1 MVAGHCLSGSVHSAP
16 SPAAHRCA
24 CGGPPFI
31 GRSGW
36 LRVILQFMFN
46 FAGNSSHLS
55 LFAARAIRVRMTA
68 MSARRPV
75 ESVAVSP
82 ESGYVSSRSS
92 VPPRRGPG
100 RAHPSAGSPPP
111 APGSPSGSAA
121 TVGARRRKFKHNV
134 PSYRGQPPHYPFTDS
149 SLHCPGGG
157 TAKRNAPRTV

>member
-55 LFAARAIRVRMTA
+55 LFAAARAIRVRMTVCPPT
-68 MSARRPV
+68 RR
-75 ESVAVSP
+75 VSR
-82 ESGYVSSRSS
+82 SQSRAGYVSSRSS

-134 PSYRGQPPHYPFTDS
+134 YRGQPPHYPFRFKLTLS
-149 SLHCPGGG
+149 WGWYRKE
-157 TAKRNAPRTV
+157 KRT

>member
-55 LFAARAIRVRMTA
+55 LFAARAIRVRMTVCPPT
-68 MSARRPV
+68 RPP
-75 ESVAVSP
+75 SSP
-82 ESGYVSSRSS
+82 SRSQKVPSPVTFRHGASS

-134 PSYRGQPPHYPFTDS
+134 PR
-149 SLHCPGGG
+149 
-157 TAKRNAPRTV
+157 TASTLSF

>member
-1 MVAGHCLSGSVHSAP
+1 MHSAP

-68 MSARRPV
+68 MSRADDP
-75 ESVAVSP
+75 
-82 ESGYVSSRSS
+82 SSQSQS
-92 VPPRRGPG
+92 VPSPVTFRHGRRSRPAGA
-100 RAHPSAGSPPP
+100 RAALTPPPVLRRPPP
-111 APGSPSGSAA
+111 ALRPA
-121 TVGARRRKFKHNV
+121 
-134 PSYRGQPPHYPFTDS
+134 PPLP
-149 SLHCPGGG
+149 
-157 TAKRNAPRTV
+157 